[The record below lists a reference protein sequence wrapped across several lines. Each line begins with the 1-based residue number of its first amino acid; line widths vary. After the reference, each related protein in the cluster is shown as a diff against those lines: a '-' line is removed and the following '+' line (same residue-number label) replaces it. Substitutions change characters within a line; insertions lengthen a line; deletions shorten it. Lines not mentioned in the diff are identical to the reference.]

1 MELLLPV
8 VITVVGVAVVVGSL
22 SYLLDKGVSRHERGG
37 GS

>member
-8 VITVVGVAVVVGSL
+8 VITVVGVVVVVGVL
-22 SYLLDKGVSRHERGG
+22 FYLLDKCVSRHEHGG

>member
-22 SYLLDKGVSRHERGG
+22 SYLLDKCVSRHERGG

>member
-8 VITVVGVAVVVGSL
+8 YIAVVGVAVVVGAL
-22 SYLLDKGVSRHERGG
+22 SYLLDKCVSRHERGG